1 MRMRLPLSRPSLNM
15 GRSAGRGAPILSRDL
30 LRLDVRGF
38 SEAEGPVLLRDLDEV
53 DPDIL
58 ATHAQARQVLGD
70 AAVERALLRQRAA
83 DRQRDLDDDDVV
95 RARDAEVARVVDQV
109 TGLVLAQELE
119 AVLQRDVNC
128 LHQRLVHGLAELL
141 APRGSLALQYGYAN
155 ERHGYACAW
164 RPVVRDRT
172 VVRLKNRTSGAIST
186 V

>member
-38 SEAEGPVLLRDLDEV
+38 SEAEGPVLLRDLDKV

-58 ATHAQARQVLGD
+58 TTHAQARQVHRD

-95 RARDAEVARVVDQV
+95 RARDAEVARVVHQV

-119 AVLQRDVNC
+119 AI
-128 LHQRLVHGLAELL
+128 LHRYVDRLYQRLVHRLAELL
-141 APRGSLALQYGYAN
+141 SPGGPLALQYRNADKW
-155 ERHGYACAW
+155 HGQAWAW
-164 RPVVRDRT
+164 RPVVRARF
-172 VVRLKNRTSGAIST
+172 VVVARRLKSRTIG
-186 V
+186 